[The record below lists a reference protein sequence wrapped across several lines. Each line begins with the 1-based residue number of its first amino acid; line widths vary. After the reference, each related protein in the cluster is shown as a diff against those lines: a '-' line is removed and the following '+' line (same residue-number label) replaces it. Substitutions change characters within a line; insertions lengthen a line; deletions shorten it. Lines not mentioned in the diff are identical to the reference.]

1 MKELEYLIDKAK
13 AAGAEQADIMH
24 LERNCVDL
32 TYRQGK
38 MENLARSENSEV
50 GLRVMIGKRQAVT
63 STSDFSKESLDKLV
77 ERVTDM
83 VRVVPEDPNI
93 GLADASQFIKDPAT
107 QIGEVEGEVATAE
120 LEARVKEAE
129 DAMLSVKGVA
139 QSEGASSSWNSMNVR
154 VISSEGF
161 SGLLQTSQQVL
172 SCVALAGSGE
182 NMQRDYDYSAVRSA
196 KDLRSPT
203 DIGKQA
209 GEKAVNRLNPKKIKT
224 GTHPIVYDRRVAG
237 HYLLQP
243 FVSAINGETIA
254 RGTSFLMDA
263 MDQPVFSKDVTILDD
278 PTLVSGLGSRTFDR
292 EGIPAVK
299 REFVEQGT
307 LKSWMLNLHA
317 ARQLGLESTGHAVGV
332 VSAPP
337 MVGCSN
343 FFIAPGE
350 RSPEKLLQDVGAGF
364 YVTELMGFGIN
375 GVTGDYSL
383 GASGFWIEN
392 GKLAYPVSEVTI
404 AGNLKEM
411 YRTLVPANDLVFD
424 SNICAPTV
432 LIESMMVAGL

>member
-13 AAGAEQADIMH
+13 LAGAEQADIMH
-24 LERNCVDL
+24 LERKAVDL
-32 TYRQGK
+32 SYRQGK
-38 MENLARSENSEV
+38 MENLDRSENSEV

-63 STSDFSKESLDKLV
+63 STSDYSKDSLDKLV
-77 ERVTDM
+77 ERVIDM
-83 VRVVPEDPNI
+83 VKVVPEDPYI
-93 GLADASQFIKDPAT
+93 GLAEASQLAKNPAT
-107 QIGEVEGEVATAE
+107 QLGEVEAE
-120 LEARVKEAE
+120 IPTSALKKRVQEAE

-139 QSEGASSSWNSMNVR
+139 QSEGASSSWSSMNVR
-154 VISSEGF
+154 VMSSEGF

-182 NMQRDYDYSAVRSA
+182 NMQRDYDYSAVRST
-196 KDLRSPT
+196 KDLRSPA

-209 GEKAVNRLNPKKIKT
+209 GEKAVKRLNPKKIKT
-224 GTHPIVYDRRVAG
+224 GAHPIVYDRRVAG

-243 FVSAINGETIA
+243 FVTAINGEAIA

-263 MDQPVFSKDVTILDD
+263 MDQPVFSKGVTIFDD
-278 PTLVSGLGSRTFDR
+278 PTLVTGLGSRTFDR
-292 EGIPAVK
+292 EGIPAAK
-299 REFVEQGT
+299 RAFVEQGE
-307 LKSWMLNLHA
+307 LKSWMLNLHS

-332 VSAPP
+332 VSAPL

-350 RSPEKLLQDVGAGF
+350 LSREQLLQDAGTGF

-411 YRTLVPANDLVFD
+411 YRSLVPANDLVFD
-424 SNICAPTV
+424 SNICTPTV